1 MRQRSLVEIA
11 RSVQSRSLKPQQVLL
26 ESYHRFTETHDGLNA
41 LVQPYYEKAKEV
53 CLNVDT
59 QGPLAGV
66 PASIKECFEV
76 QGLQTTLG
84 ISSRCGQIDS
94 QDAPIVKRLKACG
107 VVPVGKSNIPQAMYL
122 HEANNPVWGRTNHPE
137 NKERGPGG
145 SSGGDAAL
153 VAAGV
158 VPLGVG
164 NDLAGSVRQP
174 AHACGVSAL
183 LPTSGMLGNGG
194 ACNTMPNF
202 SVVSSRTGLIT
213 STIADLKHVASSL
226 DFGISPEEQPFTARR
241 IAVWE
246 HAGIIEPSPAIK
258 RAVREAAQAVQQA
271 GHSVEYIDDT
281 VFEEAAWIMFG
292 LLSADGGRDI
302 RHLFGSEK
310 PLRGVAKL
318 LRIASLPRWMRP
330 GLAILMRL
338 LGNRIDAAALAAT
351 GKRSRRGFEELLARR
366 AMVVAHMKN
375 TARKFDAII
384 CPVSS
389 LPALPHETAARL
401 IAAASPCLL
410 ANLVDLAAGA
420 VPVTRVTEDEQ
431 ACRYFSFD
439 RVLRTAMKADV
450 GSAGLPV
457 GVQVIGLNGE
467 PPEQTVLDIMEVI
480 ESRSNFSRWARQ

>member
-1 MRQRSLVEIA
+1 MRMHSLVEIV
-11 RSVQSRSLKPQQVLL
+11 RGIQSKAINPQQVLS

-41 LVQPYYEKAKEV
+41 LIQPHYEKAKDV
-53 CLNVDT
+53 CMKVDM

-122 HEANNPVWGRTNHPE
+122 HETNNPVWGRTNHPE
-137 NKERGPGG
+137 NQERGPGG

-153 VAAGV
+153 VAAGG
-158 VPLGVG
+158 VPLGIG

-183 LPTSGMLGNGG
+183 LPTSSVLGNGG
-194 ACNTMPNF
+194 AFNTMSNF

-213 STIADLKHVASSL
+213 STIADLKHVASAL
-226 DFGISPEEQPFTARR
+226 DFGVDVEKQPFIARR

-246 HAGIIEPSPAIK
+246 HAGIIEPSSAIK

-271 GHSVEYIDDT
+271 GHYIEYIQDD

-292 LLSADGGRDI
+292 LLSADGGHDI
-302 RHLFGSEK
+302 RHLFGSEN

-318 LRIASLPRWMRP
+318 LRIASLPRWARP
-330 GLAILMRL
+330 GLAVLMRL
-338 LGNRIDAAALAAT
+338 LGTRIDAAALIAT
-351 GKRSRRGFEELLARR
+351 GKRSRKGFEELLARR
-366 AMVVAHMKN
+366 ELVVSHMKD

-401 IAAASPCLL
+401 VAAASPCLL

-420 VPVTRVTEDEQ
+420 VPVTRVTVDEQ
-431 ACRYFSFD
+431 VCRHFSFD

-450 GSAGLPV
+450 GSVGLPV
-457 GVQVIGLNGE
+457 GVQVIGLTGE
-467 PPEQTVLDIMEVI
+467 PPEQTVLDIMEAI
-480 ESRSNFSRWARQ
+480 ESKSNFSRWAHQ